1 MIRPVVLIAAAVTL
15 PSAGFA
21 QSVDDAPAR
30 RADRILEAL
39 VEVNGVPGMGAAVWR
54 DGAVVWEGQ
63 AGWADLEAQR
73 PVDRDT
79 VFRLASVSKVIAATA
94 AARLAEQGRLDLDA
108 PIQTTLPWLDNDWPD
123 INARQLAAHI
133 SGMPHYNDRDRAEL
147 GPIHFADTRQAVDW
161 FSDRPLQTPPGE
173 AYSYSSW
180 AYVLIQA
187 QIEAASGATFLDY
200 VAQEVTPG
208 LAVRATTPD
217 TRDPSESIAYELA
230 EDGQVRRTAYWDM
243 SYTWAG
249 GGLAATGPDLATWG
263 GRVLDGEVL
272 SRAMFESQLI
282 PQTLTSGQPA
292 GEDGY
297 QVGFG
302 WRTQTD
308 RDGRRL
314 AHHAGITEGARSA
327 LVLYPD
333 QRTSSVILSNA
344 IWVSSITSVAEML
357 AAPFLPDGEAGQAPC
372 PVEATRYEGRYRGE
386 PIAGAPR
393 FTLADGIC
401 AGELTVQGNP
411 LGTRMN
417 SVVQPDVAALP
428 VIGVSADGGLG
439 QAALVTPVGLYDL
452 RISGGMAWASNM
464 AGAEARRLEITLY

>member
-1 MIRPVVLIAAAVTL
+1 MIRHLLLVLAATGAPTLAV
-15 PSAGFA
+15 A
-21 QSVDDAPAR
+21 QAPDEAPER

-39 VEVNGVPGMGAAVWR
+39 AQVNGVPGMGAAVWR
-54 DGAVVWEGQ
+54 DGAVIWEGQ
-63 AGWADLEAQR
+63 AGWADVEARR
-73 PVDRDT
+73 PVDRGT

-108 PIQTTLPWLDNDWPD
+108 PIRQSLPWLNNDWPD

-133 SGMPHYNDRDRAEL
+133 SGMAHYNDLDRATL

-161 FSDRPLQTPPGE
+161 FSDRPLLTEPGE
-173 AYSYSSW
+173 AYEYSSW
-180 AYVLIQA
+180 GYVLIQA
-187 QIEAASGATFLDY
+187 QIEAASGQTFNDYLTDEITAGLTVRADGTDTSDAEASRPYTFL
-200 VAQEVTPG
+200 
-208 LAVRATTPD
+208 PD
-217 TRDPSESIAYELA
+217 GSVEPAR
-230 EDGQVRRTAYWDM
+230 YWDM

-249 GGLAATGPDLATWG
+249 GGLAATAPDLATWG
-263 GRVLDGEVL
+263 GRVLDGQVVGRE
-272 SRAMFESQLI
+272 MFESLLV
-282 PQTLTSGQPA
+282 PQHLNSGEPV

-314 AHHAGITEGARSA
+314 AHHAGVTEGARSA

-344 IWVSSITSVAEML
+344 IWVSSIVSVAEML
-357 AAPFLPDGEAGQAPC
+357 AAPFLPEGAAGQAPC
-372 PVEATRYEGRYRGE
+372 PVEATRYRGLYRGE
-386 PIAGAPR
+386 VIEGAAR
-393 FTLADGIC
+393 FELEDGVC
-401 AGELTVQGNP
+401 SGELSVGGTA
-411 LGTRMN
+411 LGTALN
-417 SVVQPDVAALP
+417 GVVQPDVDVLP

-452 RISGGMAWASNM
+452 RTDGGATWISNM
-464 AGAEARRLEITLY
+464 ARDDPRRLEITLD

>member
-1 MIRPVVLIAAAVTL
+1 MIRPLLMAAVVSV
-15 PSAGFA
+15 PSAAMA
-21 QSVDDAPAR
+21 QAIDEAPTR
-30 RADRILEAL
+30 RADRMLEAL
-39 VEVNGVPGMGAAVWR
+39 ADVSGVPGLGAAVWR

-63 AGWADLEAQR
+63 AGWADLEARR
-73 PVDRDT
+73 PIDRDT
-79 VFRLASVSKVIAATA
+79 VFRLASVSKVITAMA

-108 PIQTTLPWLDNDWPD
+108 PIRTTLPWLANGWPD

-161 FSDRPLQTPPGE
+161 FSGRALQTAPGE

-187 QIEAASGATFLDY
+187 QIEAASGSTFLEY

-217 TRDPSESIAYELA
+217 TSDPSESIAYEFA

-249 GGLAATGPDLATWG
+249 GGLAATAPDLATWG
-263 GRVLDGEVL
+263 GRVLDGQVTSQE
-272 SRAMFESQLI
+272 MFESQLV
-282 PQTLTSGQPA
+282 PQILNSGQPA

-314 AHHAGITEGARSA
+314 AHHAGVTEGARSA

-333 QRTSSVILSNA
+333 QRTSSVILSNV
-344 IWVSSITSVAEML
+344 IWVSSIVSVAEML
-357 AAPFLPDGEAGQAPC
+357 AAPFLPAGDAGQAAC
-372 PVEATRYEGRYRGE
+372 PVGATHYRGLYRGE
-386 PIAGAPR
+386 PIEGAARFQLEAGV
-393 FTLADGIC
+393 C
-401 AGELTVQGNP
+401 SGELSVSDTA
-411 LGTRMN
+411 LGTALN
-417 SVVQPDVAALP
+417 GVVQPDVDVLP

-452 RISGGMAWASNM
+452 RTAGGSTWISNM
-464 AGAEARRLEITLY
+464 ARDDPRRLEITLD